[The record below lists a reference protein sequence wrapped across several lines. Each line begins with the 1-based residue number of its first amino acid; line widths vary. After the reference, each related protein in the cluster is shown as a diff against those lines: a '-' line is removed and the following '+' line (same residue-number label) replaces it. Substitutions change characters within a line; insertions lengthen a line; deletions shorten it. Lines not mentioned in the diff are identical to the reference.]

1 MLADQLQKLYTH
13 QRSGLMTNQTNKT
26 FVQNYFTAL
35 SGTAKPEAIVNQY
48 VDDADLK
55 HHIELFEAA
64 FPRYELIAEDMVAE
78 DDKVAVRATFR
89 GTQTGEFFGIPA
101 TGKEVTVSLMLIYRI
116 ANGKIVEHWMNAD
129 QLSLMQQLEAIPA

>member
-1 MLADQLQKLYTH
+1 
-13 QRSGLMTNQTNKT
+13 
-26 FVQNYFTAL
+26 
-35 SGTAKPEAIVNQY
+35 
-48 VDDADLK
+48 
-55 HHIELFEAA
+55 
-64 FPRYELIAEDMVAE
+64 MVAE

-89 GTQTGEFFGIPA
+89 GTQKGEFFGIPA